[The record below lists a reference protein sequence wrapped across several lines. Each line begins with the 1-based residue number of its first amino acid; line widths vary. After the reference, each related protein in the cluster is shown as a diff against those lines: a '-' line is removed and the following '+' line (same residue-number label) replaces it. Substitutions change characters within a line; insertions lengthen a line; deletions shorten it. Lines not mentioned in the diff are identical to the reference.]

1 MYVELLS
8 RLAKHGGPEGKR
20 AALMMLAVL
29 MLASGEEGLPFS
41 QDLDD
46 LIDTIGQILGYDTN
60 ARRWK
65 RRNAY
70 EIFGKEMGDLS
81 LYGISSMLPMDF
93 SNRLGL
99 GNLIPGTGLIK
110 ASDENNQSRN
120 IEEIF
125 GAGAGMLG
133 QMGDAVNAAIDR
145 NWGKAAQNIMP
156 TAIKNLSGG
165 LEMAKKGYATDSRGR
180 KVVETTGVESVGK
193 MLGFNPTVVA
203 QETRRT
209 APQQQDIALQKRTEA
224 SITDLWAQGMADN
237 DQEAMDK
244 AAKRLDD
251 WNRDNPDTPI
261 RISPDQIRDKKR
273 KLLQDKES
281 RLIKSAPREL
291 RARIGLELTK

>member
-1 MYVELLS
+1 
-8 RLAKHGGPEGKR
+8 
-20 AALMMLAVL
+20 
-29 MLASGEEGLPFS
+29 
-41 QDLDD
+41 
-46 LIDTIGQILGYDTN
+46 
-60 ARRWK
+60 
-65 RRNAY
+65 
-70 EIFGKEMGDLS
+70 
-81 LYGISSMLPMDF
+81 
-93 SNRLGL
+93 
-99 GNLIPGTGLIK
+99 
-110 ASDENNQSRN
+110 
-120 IEEIF
+120 
-125 GAGAGMLG
+125 
-133 QMGDAVNAAIDR
+133 
-145 NWGKAAQNIMP
+145 
-156 TAIKNLSGG
+156 
-165 LEMAKKGYATDSRGR
+165 
-180 KVVETTGVESVGK
+180 
-193 MLGFNPTVVA
+193 VA